1 MRNITKKEIQLLK
14 EFSSNIELNL
24 NGCSHTSNYSGVEQ
38 QNIKDGLS
46 LQAKESITIINSILS
61 EVIGGYSTFYNFT
74 NGRIRC
80 SVDYNGDKQ
89 DRSFYGV
96 AYYNIDDLEKFNLGD
111 K

>member
-1 MRNITKKEIQLLK
+1 MRKITKKEIHLLK

-61 EVIGGYSTFYNFT
+61 EVIGGYSAFYNFT

-80 SVDYNGDKQ
+80 SVDYNYGTSGNQ
-89 DRSFYGV
+89 FIGV
-96 AYYNIDDLEKFNLGD
+96 AYYNIDDLEKLNEE

>member
-24 NGCSHTSNYSGVEQ
+24 NGCSHTSNYSGVQQ

-74 NGRIRC
+74 NGRVRC
-80 SVDYNGDKQ
+80 SVDYNYGTLDNQ
-89 DRSFYGV
+89 FIGV
-96 AYYNIDDLEKFNLGD
+96 AYYNIDDLEKLNWE

>member
-1 MRNITKKEIQLLK
+1 MRKITKKEIQLLK

-46 LQAKESITIINSILS
+46 LQAKESITVINSILRQ
-61 EVIGGYSTFYNFT
+61 VIGGYSTFYNFT

-80 SVDYNGDKQ
+80 SVDYNGGKQ
-89 DRSFYGV
+89 DHSFYGV
-96 AYYNIDDLEKFNLGD
+96 AYYNIDDVEKLN
-111 K
+111 